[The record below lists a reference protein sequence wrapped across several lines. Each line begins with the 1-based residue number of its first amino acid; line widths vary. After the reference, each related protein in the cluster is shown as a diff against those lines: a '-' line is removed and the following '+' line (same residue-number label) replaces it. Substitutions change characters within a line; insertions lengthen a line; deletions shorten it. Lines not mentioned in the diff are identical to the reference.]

1 MAASRRQNNRF
12 VLVVLVLLGVTLVTL
27 STRGSDQGIF
37 NKVRAYARQVADPFQ
52 SAVHS
57 ALEPVG
63 NFLYGAFNYGSLE
76 RENQL
81 LRQELV
87 AAQTAQVQAAS
98 EQAQAQQVLAQAHL
112 DYLGAVPTVA
122 AQVVGLGSA
131 NFEQTIEVNR
141 GSDNGLAVGEPVVAA
156 GGLVGS
162 VSSVS
167 AHLSTV
173 TLLDDP
179 SFTVGVEVVSRSS
192 TPAGK
197 ASGKGK
203 TGRAKGPSSVS
214 SGAAAVANGGS
225 VVSSGGAVVV
235 GAATGQGAGNA
246 LSVQGVDVG
255 ANVKRGDELVT
266 SGLQLEHFPGGIPV
280 GTVTSVYAPPGALQL
295 SISMQPFV
303 DLGDL
308 QVVQVLLW
316 SAQSG

>member
-1 MAASRRQNNRF
+1 VAASRRQNNRF

-27 STRGSDQGIF
+27 STRSSDQGIF
-37 NKVRAYARQVADPFQ
+37 NKVRGYAREVADPFQ
-52 SAVHS
+52 SALHS

-63 NFLYGAFNYGSLE
+63 NFLYGAFKYRSLE
-76 RENQL
+76 QENQL
-81 LRQELV
+81 LRQELA

-98 EQAQAQQVLAQAHL
+98 EQAQAQQVLDQAHL
-112 DYLGAVPTVA
+112 DYLGAVPTVP

-131 NFEQTIEVNR
+131 NFEQTVEVNR
-141 GSDNGLAVGEPVVAA
+141 GSDNGVAVGEPVVSA

-162 VSSVS
+162 VSAVS

-179 SFTVGVEVVSRSS
+179 SFTVGVEVVSKSTTPTSS
-192 TPAGK
+192 ASKKGK
-197 ASGKGK
+197 AS
-203 TGRAKGPSSVS
+203 RASGPGSVPS
-214 SGAAAVANGGS
+214 AGAAAPKGGA

-255 ANVKRGDELVT
+255 SNVKRGDELVT

-280 GTVTSVYAPPGALQL
+280 GTVTSVYSPPGALQL
-295 SISMQPFV
+295 SISMEPFV